1 MLQRKSPF
9 IRNYYVKLLLSFILM
24 STVIIISISIVFSNI
39 YTDSVYNQ
47 LKVEYINGLD
57 RINVNLDNLV
67 NQLEQANIYLRQNA
81 EIISFLT
88 STEYDWQTVNRAYN
102 YLMATKQMNTYIR
115 SIYLYN
121 KNFND
126 YLHTGLSDIS
136 IDEIISDNSHKVASR
151 SRFHM
156 VFSTINFN
164 PASGTKPVSTI
175 SFVFKDSPITS
186 AKPEN
191 AVIINL
197 DRQAIEKDILSK
209 FDGITIVIDAHG
221 KLIFNPLNYPLSG
234 SPVIE
239 SYFKKILEDGE
250 IKGSL
255 NFKSRDGNK
264 IVTYIKSL
272 ETDCYLINIISVNDI
287 ASIISK
293 KRNTI
298 ILISLCGL
306 FLFSL
311 VGFFITKRIYSP
323 IRKITELF
331 TNSKFGIQN
340 INMGEFAVISKV
352 FNETLHRYQTLEYK
366 SLNKN
371 LLLKENFL
379 RDLLKSE
386 SIIDDYE
393 FTLKEYNINIEF
405 SSMILVAAK
414 IDKFS
419 QIDISKRAA
428 YESTLCK
435 IIPDILN
442 EDFICETVNMYDG
455 EIALLLNYKN
465 TNSNNFDILL
475 TNMDKLKDLSKKT
488 LQITLTIGIGGVTS
502 HIGECCQAYAIAE
515 EMIKY
520 RFTLGFDRCIYKR
533 YLEENLSTNIY
544 FPIEIEYNL
553 ISSLKLSKKELFI
566 ESVQQIIDL
575 IKNYPYSDAVYIFF
589 QIIFTCIKT
598 INQTFH
604 QDNSRFHLTFDKF
617 NNIFVE
623 LQTLDQ
629 SVDWLNKT
637 YDEYQKM
644 LSDINQLKNSK
655 HYKTV
660 EEIQNYIKEH
670 YQEIN
675 LSVESIAEITGYT
688 PYYFSKIF
696 KDITGFNINDYIRQ
710 IRIDKAKELLTTSN
724 CKVNEIPEML
734 GFTSASHFFS
744 AFKKDVGLTPVAY
757 REYVLSKMQ
766 NH

>member
-126 YLHTGLSDIS
+126 YLHTGLLDIS

-186 AKPEN
+186 AKLEN

-209 FDGITIVIDAHG
+209 FDGITIVTDAHG

-234 SPVIE
+234 SPTIE

-488 LQITLTIGIGGVTS
+488 LQITLTIGIGG
-502 HIGECCQAYAIAE
+502 
-515 EMIKY
+515 K
-520 RFTLGFDRCIYKR
+520 
-533 YLEENLSTNIY
+533 
-544 FPIEIEYNL
+544 
-553 ISSLKLSKKELFI
+553 
-566 ESVQQIIDL
+566 SV
-575 IKNYPYSDAVYIFF
+575 V
-589 QIIFTCIKT
+589 
-598 INQTFH
+598 
-604 QDNSRFHLTFDKF
+604 
-617 NNIFVE
+617 
-623 LQTLDQ
+623 
-629 SVDWLNKT
+629 
-637 YDEYQKM
+637 
-644 LSDINQLKNSK
+644 
-655 HYKTV
+655 
-660 EEIQNYIKEH
+660 
-670 YQEIN
+670 
-675 LSVESIAEITGYT
+675 
-688 PYYFSKIF
+688 
-696 KDITGFNINDYIRQ
+696 
-710 IRIDKAKELLTTSN
+710 
-724 CKVNEIPEML
+724 
-734 GFTSASHFFS
+734 
-744 AFKKDVGLTPVAY
+744 
-757 REYVLSKMQ
+757 
-766 NH
+766 

>member
-1 MLQRKSPF
+1 MLQKKSPF
-9 IRNYYVKLLLSFILM
+9 IKNYYIKLLLSSILM
-24 STVIIISISIVFSNI
+24 STIIVISISIVFSNI
-39 YTDSVYNQ
+39 YTDSIYNQ

-57 RINVNLDNLV
+57 RISANLDNIV
-67 NQLEQANIYLRQNA
+67 SQIEQTNIYLRQNT
-81 EIISFLT
+81 EISSFLT
-88 STEYDWQTVNRAYN
+88 STEYDWQTANRAYN
-102 YLMATKQMNTYIR
+102 YLMAIKQMNTYIR

-121 KNFND
+121 RSFND
-126 YLHTGLSDIS
+126 YLHTGLSDID
-136 IDEIISDNSHKVASR
+136 INEIMSERSHRVASK

-164 PASGTKPVSTI
+164 LVSGTKPVSTI
-175 SFVFKDSPITS
+175 SFVFEDSLNTS
-186 AKPEN
+186 VKTEN

-197 DRQAIEKDILSK
+197 ERQAIEKDILSK
-209 FDGITIVIDAHG
+209 FDGITIVTDAHG
-221 KLIFNPLNYPLSG
+221 KLIFNPLNYPSTG
-234 SPVIE
+234 SPAID

-250 IKGSL
+250 IKGSF
-255 NFKSRDGNK
+255 NFKAEEGNK

-272 ETDCYLINIISVNDI
+272 ETDCYLINIISVNGI
-287 ASIISK
+287 AGIINK

-311 VGFFITKRIYSP
+311 AGFFVTKRIYSP
-323 IRKITELF
+323 IKKITELF
-331 TNSKFGIQN
+331 TSSKFGIQN
-340 INMGEFAVISKV
+340 NNMGEFAVISKV
-352 FNETLHRYQTLEYK
+352 FNETLQRYKALEDK

-386 SIIDDYE
+386 SIIDNYE
-393 FTLKEYNINIEF
+393 FILQEYNIKIEF
-405 SSMILVAAK
+405 SSMIIIAVK
-414 IDKFS
+414 IDKFN
-419 QIDISKRAA
+419 QIYASKRAA

-435 IIPDILN
+435 IIPDMLN

-465 TNSNNFDILL
+465 VNSDNFDLLL
-475 TNMDKLKDLSKKT
+475 TNMDKLKDVSRKT
-488 LQITLTIGIGGVTS
+488 LQITLTIGIGGMS
-502 HIGECCQAYAIAE
+502 NHICECRQAYATAE

-520 RFTLGFDRCIYKR
+520 RFTLGFNRCIYKR
-533 YLEENLSTNIY
+533 YLEENLSTIIY
-544 FPIEIEYNL
+544 FPEEIEYNL
-553 ISSLKLSKKELFI
+553 ILSLKLSKRELFI
-566 ESVQQIIDL
+566 QSVQQIIDL

-589 QIIFTCIKT
+589 QIILTCIKT
-598 INQTFH
+598 INQTVH
-604 QDNSRFHLTFDKF
+604 KDNSRFHLTFDEF

-629 SVDWLNKT
+629 SGDWLIRT
-637 YDEYQKM
+637 FDEYQKM

-660 EEIQNYIKEH
+660 EEIQNYIKKH
-670 YQEIN
+670 YHDIN

-696 KDITGFNINDYIRQ
+696 KEITGFNINDYIRQ
-710 IRIDKAKELLTTSN
+710 IRIDKAKELLTASN
-724 CKVNEIPEML
+724 CKVNEIPDML

-744 AFKKDVGLTPVAY
+744 AFKKDVGLTPVTY
-757 REYVLSKMQ
+757 REYALNNLQ